1 MSRNIN
7 LYGQES
13 KKLNHF
19 DNIKIENT
27 NRIINY
33 SVDTLYC
40 ECLNEHE
47 CEQQTILL
55 HQMLQ
60 KLRVG
65 GNLILSFINAKIIA
79 KAYYDNILT
88 DNEIV
93 QFFTA
98 NKCLLSIDKINEY
111 IDEQY
116 IVSKIEYLDYNIV
129 VSITRIS
136 IE

>member
-7 LYGQES
+7 LYGKEA
-13 KKLNHF
+13 KKLNNF
-19 DNIKIENT
+19 DNISIDNV

-40 ECLNEHE
+40 ECLNEQN
-47 CEQQTILL
+47 CENQTHTIQ
-55 HQMLQ
+55 QMLD

-65 GNLILSFINAKIIA
+65 GSLILSFINARIIA

-88 DNEIV
+88 DTDMVN
-93 QFFTA
+93 FFKA
-98 NKCLLSIDKINEY
+98 NSCILSIDRINANL
-111 IDEQY
+111 DNQY
-116 IVSKIEYLDYNIV
+116 IVSKIEYLDYNIMV
-129 VSITRIS
+129 NITRIS